1 MAIDAALLGRVRDRL
16 TTRADVSEVRMM
28 GGLVF
33 MVGGHMCCGVKDARL
48 MVRLGEA
55 GARDALA
62 EPHTRPLAFGTRTAK
77 AFVLVDGAGLGSDA
91 ELDAWIVRAL
101 RFVRTLPEVSG
112 ETRRRKKI

>member
-1 MAIDAALLGRVRDRL
+1 
-16 TTRADVSEVRMM
+16 MM

-62 EPHTRPLAFGTRTAK
+62 EPHTRPMTMGPRTAK
-77 AFVLVDGAGLGSDA
+77 AYVLVDGPGLAAEA
-91 ELDAWIVRAL
+91 ELDAWIERAL
-101 RFVRTLPEVSG
+101 LFVSTLQDVP
-112 ETRRRKKI
+112 RAARRKKKC